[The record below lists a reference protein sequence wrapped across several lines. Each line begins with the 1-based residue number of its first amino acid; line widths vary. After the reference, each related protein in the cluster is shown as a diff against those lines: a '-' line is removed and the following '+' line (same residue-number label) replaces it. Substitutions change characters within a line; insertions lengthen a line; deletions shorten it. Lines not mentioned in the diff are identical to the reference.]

1 MGMTMPGWYDI
12 KTLSIDVRLLFPP
25 SFYKI
30 PVSILTDRQLQT
42 SPEAW
47 AAAQDEPGLLKS
59 RTYFNTMISE
69 QIAQGIPS
77 SRIVLGGFSQGGAM
91 ALLTGLTSPEKLAG
105 IFALSCYL
113 PLSHKIKELLPAD
126 PWTNKDTPVFM
137 AHGDADGVVKYE
149 FGERSAQQLREL
161 GMQVEFNRYPYVAQT
176 LPLCFYDGDANGW
189 DSGMPHSADPLEIQ
203 DLERWLERVIPAQGE
218 NAAGL

>member
-1 MGMTMPGWYDI
+1 M
-12 KTLSIDVRLLFPP
+12 
-25 SFYKI
+25 
-30 PVSILTDRQLQT
+30 QT

-59 RTYFNTMISE
+59 RTYFNTLISE

-113 PLSHKIKELLPAD
+113 PLAHKIKELLPAD
-126 PWTNKDTPVFM
+126 PWTNKDTAVFM
-137 AHGDADGVVKYE
+137 AHGDADAVVKYE
-149 FGERSAQQLREL
+149 FGERSAMQLREL
-161 GMQVEFNRYPYVAQT
+161 GMQVEFNKYPYVTQPFPIASMTVMLTTGIVACRT
-176 LPLCFYDGDANGW
+176 LPTRLKSRTWSGGWSGLFRRRVRPRPGYDWVILPGYTLFIPLLRACSPWFFSFGW
-189 DSGMPHSADPLEIQ
+189 
-203 DLERWLERVIPAQGE
+203 
-218 NAAGL
+218 